1 MADEALITLTRPQ
14 FEQLMEEKG
23 LDETVRGVLEI
34 ANERLGLETPLTLET
49 LQDGSNPFLDRLPRY
64 NQTPADQRKISSE
77 EILTLFT
84 NVQDYGK
91 FDQQLTDAEET
102 ADQPMFSPETTAKL
116 TGAGRAVPETVG
128 AGIGFRTGLG
138 AVSLAL
144 RSGAA
149 FVPPAGPPGLIVKGG
164 LYALGGIAGMLSGM
178 ELASQAE
185 DAVLGEADPVIPSL
199 EPDYRFGETGVLVAS
214 LVTSPWKLT
223 TTVPKAKTGAIE
235 FLDVFSNVARGKYAS
250 VADEAFQ
257 LAAKNAGISEKGAQ
271 KLFEQ
276 AQKARAAGTAGPM
289 FSKTGVGV
297 NLGLTKFNPA
307 GFLADPRKGPLSA
320 RIVGGVEGGIG
331 KSYEWARNNPGKF
344 LGIEGLSGLGAAGGA
359 YLAQDVAPYSEG
371 ARFVGELGGSFA
383 VPLPVQIAVDAGPDA
398 YRAVSRTLKEWW
410 GGDKTKEGLLRGKM
424 EKDVGKRVMEALRRS
439 EEYADT
445 INAEGGIE
453 ISADEKLAKFIEELG
468 KASEDAGGL
477 TVADLAAREGLD
489 FSATLRTIQSEL
501 AKSSADLQTATGKG
515 REEMQAGAIAA
526 IRALT
531 ATGDPLALTY
541 AARLQQGLFEQ
552 NILDNMEGAVATLTQ
567 SAAQVLG
574 RQPGTEST
582 RTDLSLALYDTLKRQ
597 IDQSKV
603 REGRLWNEVGSFPI
617 TEFYS
622 RNGRKINQPNVLQ
635 LLDRPSLKGGL
646 NMSSKGAQKELDA
659 ALGPFKADIDDFRDY
674 FQNGQGRNPFTAE
687 RVWNIRSGILNRAA
701 ALRSPGKKDLQNAGR
716 LDKIADALLRDLT
729 SQKDG
734 ASEAYNAA
742 RAYTFARNNVFTRS
756 FLGKLQETNKD
767 RGYNLAPEFLLDEV
781 FKGQN
786 NAVVKRFS
794 DMENAGK
801 FLVEQ
806 GAISPEDLAQMD
818 TTGIMNAAL
827 RDSLAKIMDRKAIAD
842 PTTPGEVIETFV
854 VNPKK
859 LSDWKQQPGTEQLLT
874 IFPKIGEDLADV
886 QTAQNAFDNMLT
898 DISLKLKPSEAA
910 KRGFDEEQLKSMYG
924 TQAFNWVLQYEDP
937 GKAVAKA
944 LASERPTMA
953 LNALYRMVDEA
964 DYKNAEFTK
973 DQALQGLKSAIFQN
987 ALTKANNTSGLP
999 SGDVL
1004 QRELFTQMKGVDPS
1018 VKFTMK
1024 DFLLRKGLATEDEM
1038 ENVEKAVKD
1047 IRGVQEA
1054 FATGDFENVL
1064 FKKPSLAKLFYA
1076 RIAGATAGGAV
1087 QNKLKS
1093 LFGLPQ
1099 MSGGLIAEQTGS
1111 DLVQRVLLRG
1121 PETQRIKIMTEMF
1134 SNAKFM
1140 SEMLKDIQSKEQ
1152 ADKALT
1158 RIEKFVAPMA
1168 RQVGR
1173 RIPIGTTYIR
1183 DEERETTV
1191 PTQPLPR
1198 LEPVPVPTPPAQPNL
1213 PPNTQRG
1220 NLVPPAPAPTTG
1232 GGAMP
1237 SPNQQAAA
1245 APQGPPS
1252 SSGPVDRAR
1261 FAALFPEDRELLGI
1275 GSLMGQ

>member
-1 MADEALITLTRPQ
+1 MADEALINLTRPQ
-14 FEQLMEEKG
+14 FEQLMQEKG
-23 LDETVRGVLEI
+23 LDETVRGVLDI
-34 ANERLGLETPLTLET
+34 ANERLGLDTPLTLET
-49 LQDGSNPFLDRLPRY
+49 LQDGSNPFLDKLPRY
-64 NQTPADQRKISSE
+64 NQIPVEERKVSPE

-84 NVQDYGK
+84 NVQSFGK
-91 FDQQLTDAEET
+91 FDQNLEDEQVL
-102 ADQPMFSPETTAKL
+102 SPEATAKL

-128 AGIGFRTGLG
+128 GGLGFRAGLG

-149 FVPPAGPPGLIVKGG
+149 MTPPAGVPGLVIKGG
-164 LYALGGIAGMLSGM
+164 LYGLGGIAGMLAGM
-178 ELASQAE
+178 EVASEAE

-214 LVTSPWKLT
+214 LMTSPWKLT

-289 FSKTGVGV
+289 FGKASQGV

-320 RIVGGVEGGIG
+320 RIVGGIEGGIG
-331 KSYEWARNNPGKF
+331 KSYEFARNNPGKF
-344 LGIEGLSGLGAAGGA
+344 LTIEGLAGLGAAGGA

-371 ARFVGELGGSFA
+371 ARLVGELGGSFI
-383 VPLPVQIAVDAGPDA
+383 VPIPAQFAVDAGPDA
-398 YRAVSRTLKEWW
+398 YRAIKRTLTEWW
-410 GGDKTKEGLLRGKM
+410 GGDKSKSEGLLRGKL
-424 EKDVGKRVMEALRRS
+424 EKDTANRIMEALRRS

-445 INAEGGIE
+445 VNAEGGIE

-489 FSATLRTIQSEL
+489 FSPTLRTIQSEL

-541 AARLQQGLFEQ
+541 AARLQQGLFEE
-552 NILDNMEGAVATLTQ
+552 NILDNMEGAVANLTK

-574 RQPGTEST
+574 REPGTAST

-603 REGRLWNEVGSFPI
+603 REGRLWKEVGSFPI

-622 RNGRKINQPNVLQ
+622 RNGRKIDQPNVLQ
-635 LLDRPSLKGGL
+635 LLDRPSLKNGL

-659 ALGPFKADIDDFRDY
+659 AMGGYKADIDDFRDY

-687 RVWNIRSGILNRAA
+687 KVWTVRSGLLNRAA
-701 ALRSPGKKDLQNAGR
+701 TLRKNGDLQNAGR

-756 FLGKLQETNKD
+756 FLGKLQETNRD
-767 RGYNLAPEFLLDEV
+767 RGYSLAPEFLLDEV
-781 FKGQN
+781 FKGNN
-786 NAVVKRFS
+786 NAVVKRYA
-794 DMENAGK
+794 DMQNAGK
-801 FLVEQ
+801 FLVER
-806 GAISPEDLAQMD
+806 GAVDPEDLAQMD
-818 TTGIMNAAL
+818 TSGIMDAAL
-827 RDSLAKIMDRKAIAD
+827 RDSLAQVMDRKAIPD
-842 PTTPGEVIETFV
+842 PTNPGEVIETFV
-854 VNPKK
+854 VNPTK
-859 LSDWKQQPGTEQLLT
+859 LNRWKSQAGTEQLLA
-874 IFPKIGEDLADV
+874 IFPDIGDDLADV
-886 QTAQNAFDNMLT
+886 QSAQNAFDNMLT
-898 DISLKLKPSEAA
+898 DVSLKLKPSEAA
-910 KRGFDEEQLKSMYG
+910 KRGFNEEQLTNMYG
-924 TQAFNWVLQYEDP
+924 TQAFNWVLQFEDP

-973 DQALQGLKSAIFQN
+973 EQAMQGLKSAIFQN

-1004 QRELFTQMKGVDPS
+1004 QRELFTQLKGVDPS

-1024 DFLLRKGLATEDEM
+1024 DFLLRKGLSTEDEM

-1093 LFGLPQ
+1093 LLGLPQ

-1121 PETQRIKIMTEMF
+1121 PESQRIKVMTEMF
-1134 SNAKFM
+1134 SNPKFM
-1140 SEMLKDIQSKEQ
+1140 SEMLKEIQTAEQ

-1158 RIEKFVAPMA
+1158 RVEKFVAPMA
-1168 RQVGR
+1168 RQIGR

-1198 LEPVPVPTPPAQPNL
+1198 LEPVPVPAPPTRPNL

-1220 NLVPPAPAPTTG
+1220 NLVPPAPAPTPG

-1245 APQGPPS
+1245 APPRPPS

-1261 FAALFPEDRELLGI
+1261 FAALFPEDRDLLGI